1 MNKDDRFMKLSTK
14 DGEKMAE
21 IIYTVNIENMGDYVI
36 YKVDDEFYGAK
47 YKYNGEDT
55 DLITDLSDEEKEALN
70 KAFEKMEEK

>member
-21 IIYTVNIENMGDYVI
+21 IIYTINIENMGDYVI